1 MVVDLLQTK
10 KVENVFVAGE
20 YFILHK
26 YTEVLIS
33 NQMINRGI
41 EIMLDVK
48 FKKKINIPLIAVCH
62 SLFFF

>member
-1 MVVDLLQTK
+1 MKIRDGCGLQTK
-10 KVENVFVAGE
+10 KVENDFVAGE

-48 FKKKINIPLIAVCH
+48 FKEKETFH
-62 SLFFF
+62 

>member
-33 NQMINRGI
+33 NQMMNRGI

-48 FKKKINIPLIAVCH
+48 
-62 SLFFF
+62 